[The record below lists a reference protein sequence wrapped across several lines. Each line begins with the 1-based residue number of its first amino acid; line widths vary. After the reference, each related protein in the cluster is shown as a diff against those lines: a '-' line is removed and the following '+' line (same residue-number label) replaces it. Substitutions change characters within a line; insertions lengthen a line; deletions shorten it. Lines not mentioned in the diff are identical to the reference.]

1 MLLRGA
7 RRERTLT
14 LKYTAFYGAIVS
26 MTFWETRKNI
36 SYCIAASGKKKKS
49 KEKKNN
55 LARVANFRNQAFAH
69 FPCVGTHTEKKKR
82 QIEKKTSTLEIKAGS
97 RI

>member
-1 MLLRGA
+1 MQPV
-7 RRERTLT
+7 E
-14 LKYTAFYGAIVS
+14 
-26 MTFWETRKNI
+26 
-36 SYCIAASGKKKKS
+36 KKKS
-49 KEKKNN
+49 KEKENN
-55 LARVANFRNQAFAH
+55 LARVANFRNQAFSH